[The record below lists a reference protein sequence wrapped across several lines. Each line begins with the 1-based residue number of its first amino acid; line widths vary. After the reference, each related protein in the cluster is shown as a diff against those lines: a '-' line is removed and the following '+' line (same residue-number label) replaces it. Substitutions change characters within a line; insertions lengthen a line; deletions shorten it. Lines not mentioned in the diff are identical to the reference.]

1 MRSIESSGVVT
12 LPLNDGDVELT
23 AEDLDIRV
31 SGREGFSLAQDGPH
45 GVALDLDV
53 TDELLAE
60 GIAREV
66 VRGVQDLRKS
76 SGLAVE
82 NRIELR
88 LFSDDATIARAL
100 EAHRDYIA
108 AEVLASSIALD
119 RAAPQAA
126 AADTVEVP
134 NGVVEAALRP
144 AGSPA

>member
-1 MRSIESSGVVT
+1 
-12 LPLNDGDVELT
+12 LPFGEDEVELT
-23 AEDLDIRV
+23 ADDLDIRV
-31 SGREGFSLAQDGPH
+31 SGRAGFSLAQDGPH

-88 LFSDDATIARAL
+88 LSSDDATIASAL
-100 EAHRDYIA
+100 EKHRDYIA
-108 AEVLASSIALD
+108 TEVLASSIILN
-119 RAAPQAA
+119 RAEVPAA
-126 AADTVEVP
+126 AADTIEVP
-134 NGVVEAALRP
+134 NGLVGAALSP
-144 AGSPA
+144 AG